1 MEIINKDNQIKFNEI
16 NGRRTLSR
24 NGETLV
30 EGVHFLVDGE
40 YDHLPTLDKDN
51 AVVGNAYKFCDGYM
65 ILKSV
70 RNVTDEEIKKFQ
82 LIYKMQF
89 TAQTFTSGGSYE
101 IGGGLCGSQC

>member
-1 MEIINKDNQIKFNEI
+1 
-16 NGRRTLSR
+16 
-24 NGETLV
+24 
-30 EGVHFLVDGE
+30 
-40 YDHLPTLDKDN
+40 
-51 AVVGNAYKFCDGYM
+51 M